1 MENFRLLSRIQLAYD
16 TFPLAVVAG
25 DFNNDK
31 HLNLAIANSGT
42 DNVGI
47 LFGNGN
53 GSLQE
58 QMIFSTGHDS
68 RPHAIIVDEF
78 NDDNLLDIAVAN
90 YGTNSVGILLG
101 YRNGTFV
108 PQISYSLDAA
118 CPYSIATGDLTMD
131 NRLDIVVT
139 NEGANNIG
147 ILLGYSNGTF
157 TEVKP
162 VLALNHTRL
171 PSLISIMTLLLI

>member
-1 MENFRLLSRIQLAYD
+1 MENFRLLSRIQLACD
-16 TFPLAVVAG
+16 SFPLAVVAG
-25 DFNNDK
+25 DFSNDK

-47 LFGNGN
+47 LLGNGN
-53 GSLQE
+53 GSFQE
-58 QMIFSTGHDS
+58 QMIFSIGHDS
-68 RPHAIIVDEF
+68 DPHAIIVDDF

-90 YGTNSVGILLG
+90 YGTNSVGIFLG
-101 YRNGTFV
+101 YRNGTFA

-118 CPYSIATGDLTMD
+118 SPYSIATGDLTMD